1 MSFHSLDVEE
11 MKNGECYQGI
21 NNRYVKFLGY
31 RVYNDEGLRS
41 VYSDNVNRVESQYS
55 DSMDTLEESQNYDP
69 SYDTFN
75 IRLVIRK
82 IQC

>member
-1 MSFHSLDVEE
+1 

-21 NNRYVKFLGY
+21 NNRHVKFLGY

-41 VYSDNVNRVESQYS
+41 VYSDKVNRVESQYS

-69 SYDTFN
+69 GYDTFN
-75 IRLVIRK
+75 IRLILRK